1 MNNVDRIRQW
11 FCDRMI
17 RRLRFYYE
25 SKGISANRFNCV
37 HCKECKGGNPDF
49 VGPTEPTIGAD
60 YIKNKLPRVL
70 FVSLDPGSADKD
82 PYKRALTVIDNIEV
96 VGDDPLSLP
105 KGDHWQETHILAW
118 MLLRRFRP
126 SLQFKKVGSYF
137 AHTNSAKCCQN
148 NKGNAMASIT
158 MFNNC
163 RKFLPKEIEI
173 LSPDILV
180 TQGRMAQ
187 AVVESG
193 IYNGEQDCYGSAER
207 LETCVDE
214 CYVYLIT
221 VGEME
226 IIWLN
231 TYHPHTRPPNL
242 YQYQKAAHFEVWAD
256 VVYKH
261 LSYHGWGND

>member
-1 MNNVDRIRQW
+1 M
-11 FCDRMI
+11 DRMI
-17 RRLRFYYE
+17 RRLRFYLE
-25 SKGISANRFNCV
+25 SKGISAKRFKCC
-37 HCKECKGGNPDF
+37 HYKECKGGNPNF
-49 VGPTEPTIGAD
+49 VKATEPTIGAD
-60 YIKNKLPRVL
+60 YIKNELPRVL

-82 PYKRALTVIDNIEV
+82 PNSRTLAVINNI
-96 VGDDPLSLP
+96 GDSGNPLSLS
-105 KGDHWQETHILAW
+105 KGDHWHETHVLAW
-118 MLLRRFRP
+118 MLLRRFLP
-126 SLQFKKVGSYF
+126 SLQFKHIGSYF

-148 NKGNAMASIT
+148 NAGNAMASIT

-163 RKFLPKEIEI
+163 KKFPPKEIEI

-207 LETCVDE
+207 LETYVDE

-221 VGEME
+221 VGERE
-226 IIWLN
+226 IIWLHS
-231 TYHPHTRPPNL
+231 YHPHTRPPNL

-256 VVYKH
+256 VVYKR
-261 LSYHGWGND
+261 LSYYGWGED